1 MFNKINIVAIFFILI
16 ISFTF
21 YSCKNETSTK
31 PKVEVKNT
39 ESNSDE
45 EDGDSTLTPE
55 EVFSSALIQD
65 IIGEDEN
72 VDLQIYLEEQIYPT
86 ASKSAKVT
94 LDRVSGSLYLLSYD
108 ENGVMNNY
116 ILQKFYNPVKDE
128 FIFEKT
134 EVQTNAVKQFLN

>member
-72 VDLQIYLEEQIYPT
+72 VDLQIYLEEQIYTT
-86 ASKSAKVT
+86 ASKSAKIT

-134 EVQTNAVKQFLN
+134 EVQTNAVKQFLK